1 MDKKNQT
8 IHTYNESAIS
18 LAKKFDELGA
28 RVSDIEETFALIE
41 KDNPFVLEIG
51 CGNGR
56 DAVEITKHTKNYLGI
71 DISEKLIEL
80 AQQKVPNANFQV
92 ADIETF
98 TFPGSLD
105 IVFAFA
111 SLIHVPKEALAKIL
125 IEAWTAL
132 NENGVMRLSMKYA
145 DAYTETTKEDE
156 FGTRTYYLYS
166 KEDMEEVSSGFK
178 IIKSGLNDLRGQMW
192 LEIILQKI

>member
-8 IHTYNESAIS
+8 IHTYNQSAAS

-28 RVSDIEETFALIE
+28 RVCDIEETFTCIP
-41 KDNPFVLEIG
+41 KSNPFVLEIG

-56 DAVEITKHTKNYLGI
+56 DAAEITKRTNNYLGI

-80 AQQKVPNANFQV
+80 AKQKVPSANFQV

-98 TFPGSLD
+98 TFPGGLD

-111 SLIHVPKEALAKIL
+111 SLIHVPKESLARIL
-125 IEAWTAL
+125 TEARTTL
-132 NENGVMRLSMKYA
+132 NKDGVMRLSLKYA

-166 KEDMEEVSSGFK
+166 KGDIEEAVIGFK
-178 IIKSGLNDLRGQMW
+178 LIKSELSDSRGQMW